1 MKIGLVSPYDWA
13 YPGGV
18 TVHVDRLSR
27 EFTRKG
33 HQVTIIA
40 PSSKPPE
47 ELDTPNL
54 VVIGKP
60 IPVPIAG
67 SYARVSLSFHRTGRV
82 KALLED
88 EEFDVVH
95 MHEPFFPHLPVT
107 VLRNSKSVN
116 VGTFHAYRRRSRG
129 YRYFRPL
136 LRRWFRNLHGKI
148 AVSKPAMELVRRYF
162 PGYYKIIPNGIDTE
176 HFSAACE
183 PIERFNDGKLNI
195 LFLGRLEKRKGLPHL
210 LAAYAR
216 IKWEYPQV
224 RLIVVGPGKLDATS
238 ERIIGE
244 RALQDV
250 EMVGPVSYNDLPRY
264 YRVADIYCSPATGF
278 ESLGIVLLEA
288 MSAGKPIVASD
299 IAGYATVVED
309 GAQGLLV
316 KPKDDQALAAALL
329 ELINN
334 PQLRQQM
341 GARGRTHAESY
352 SWPRVSAQVL
362 DYYQGLLEAREPGRI
377 LREE

>member
-116 VGTFHAYRRRSRG
+116 VGTFQRLQAAEPGLSVFPSFAKALVPKSARQDRR
-129 YRYFRPL
+129 
-136 LRRWFRNLHGKI
+136 I
-148 AVSKPAMELVRRYF
+148 
-162 PGYYKIIPNGIDTE
+162 
-176 HFSAACE
+176 
-183 PIERFNDGKLNI
+183 
-195 LFLGRLEKRKGLPHL
+195 
-210 LAAYAR
+210 
-216 IKWEYPQV
+216 Q
-224 RLIVVGPGKLDATS
+224 
-238 ERIIGE
+238 
-244 RALQDV
+244 
-250 EMVGPVSYNDLPRY
+250 
-264 YRVADIYCSPATGF
+264 TG
-278 ESLGIVLLEA
+278 
-288 MSAGKPIVASD
+288 
-299 IAGYATVVED
+299 D
-309 GAQGLLV
+309 GAC
-316 KPKDDQALAAALL
+316 
-329 ELINN
+329 
-334 PQLRQQM
+334 
-341 GARGRTHAESY
+341 
-352 SWPRVSAQVL
+352 AQVL
-362 DYYQGLLEAREPGRI
+362 PRLLQDHPQRHRHRALLRGLRAHRAV
-377 LREE
+377 